1 MCQKINL
8 AMLLDSLINS
18 ETLCLHVVS
27 PLVEASYNIQH
38 LIISLN
44 QKVTVARCPSMFS
57 ITGIWNVKTWFAVV
71 CSLPVSWVF
80 GKRLEDLSLG
90 DTLVLLIAVKRD
102 LVLQSWM
109 LQSHFSILIGESSKQ
124 NKEVNNFLVWDIS
137 HSEIQSGY
145 LLTIFWKIVST
156 HSRYLKYNLDSNCS
170 RYEAGEY
177 RSCVRCLHTN
187 RKQKV
192 TESDDYISDAA
203 PTLPECSCVLNSAGA
218 RLNDFITCSRLLLK
232 KPVTNNSLEPLFFC
246 HGA

>member
-1 MCQKINL
+1 M
-8 AMLLDSLINS
+8 
-18 ETLCLHVVS
+18 
-27 PLVEASYNIQH
+27 
-38 LIISLN
+38 
-44 QKVTVARCPSMFS
+44 
-57 ITGIWNVKTWFAVV
+57 
-71 CSLPVSWVF
+71 F
-80 GKRLEDLSLG
+80 GKRLEDLFLG
-90 DTLVLLIAVKRD
+90 DTLVFLIAVKRD
-102 LVLQSWM
+102 LALQSWM

-145 LLTIFWKIVST
+145 LLTIFWKIVLT